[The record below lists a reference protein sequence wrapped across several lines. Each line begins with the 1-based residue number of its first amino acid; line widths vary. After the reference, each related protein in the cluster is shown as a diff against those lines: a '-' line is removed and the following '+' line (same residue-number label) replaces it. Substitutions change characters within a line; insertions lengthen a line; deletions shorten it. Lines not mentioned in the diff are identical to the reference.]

1 MYVCTCMYVC
11 MYVHVCMYMYVCT
24 CMYVHVCMYVCTC
37 MYVCMYVWYMYCTC
51 TMQFSLQVVMLHH
64 LVYGLPMAWVS
75 IDVNSAVVDS
85 DVGYMYVLRE
95 VCL

>member
-1 MYVCTCMYVC
+1 MYVC
-11 MYVHVCMYMYVCT
+11 MYVHVCMYVCV
-24 CMYVHVCMYVCTC
+24 VHVL
-37 MYVCMYVWYMYCTC
+37 YMY
-51 TMQFSLQVVMLHH
+51 MQFSLQVVMLHH

-85 DVGYMYVLRE
+85 DVGYVLRE